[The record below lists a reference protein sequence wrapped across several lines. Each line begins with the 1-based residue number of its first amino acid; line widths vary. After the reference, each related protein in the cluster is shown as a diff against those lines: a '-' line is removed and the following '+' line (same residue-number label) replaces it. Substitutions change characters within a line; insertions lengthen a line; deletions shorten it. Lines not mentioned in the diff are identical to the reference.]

1 VAGHRSSFELE
12 SPVEVSAVEC
22 RRALHDLGWEVSVRS
37 EGRLTGREDLALL
50 RCIEGPIDVEA
61 EVLPRPGDRSEIV
74 LDASM
79 VGRGAIQS
87 KRLRERIGGLE
98 RQIRRKTRIAAG
110 QNKL

>member
-1 VAGHRSSFELE
+1 MARYRSSFEVE
-12 SPVEVSAVEC
+12 SPAELSAVTC
-22 RRALHDLGWEVSVRS
+22 RQALHDLGWDVVVRS
-37 EGRLTGREDLALL
+37 EGRLSGREDLALL

-61 EVLPRPGDRSEIV
+61 EVLARPGGRSEIV

-98 RQIRRKTRIAAG
+98 RQILRKTRVAASG
-110 QNKL
+110 AKV